1 MMERRIDIIRREAT
15 KLFLRQG
22 YAKTQISHIA
32 KAAAVSVGTIYHD
45 FVGKKEIM
53 HYILK
58 CTIEPEFAEQ
68 EIKRPITDEL
78 FANLD
83 NEIIATLSASQEAF
97 SARLQDD
104 DYHFE
109 EMISDAFDLL
119 LKYAAGCLFIEK
131 NQYEFKVLAG
141 HYNQRREQFFHTM
154 ESYIKGF
161 IEKGEVRQVEDVAL
175 TTILIVELLTWWTM
189 DRKYIP
195 YTENDVSDQ
204 MAKAV
209 CLDNII
215 AAYKR

>member
-1 MMERRIDIIRREAT
+1 MERRIDIIRREAT

-154 ESYIKGF
+154 EIYIKGF

-175 TTILIVELLTWWTM
+175 TTTLIVELLTWWTM

>member
-1 MMERRIDIIRREAT
+1 MERRIDIIRREAT

-58 CTIEPEFAEQ
+58 CTIAPEFAEQ

-97 SARLQDD
+97 SARLQDE

-141 HYNQRREQFFHTM
+141 HYNQSRKQFFHTM
-154 ESYIKGF
+154 ESYIWGF

-175 TTILIVELLTWWTM
+175 TTTLIVELLTWWTM

-204 MAKAV
+204 MAKVV
-209 CLDNII
+209 CLDNLI
-215 AAYKR
+215 AAYKQ

>member
-175 TTILIVELLTWWTM
+175 TTTLIVELLTWWTM

>member
-1 MMERRIDIIRREAT
+1 MERRIDIIRREAT

-83 NEIIATLSASQEAF
+83 IEIIATLSASQDAF

-175 TTILIVELLTWWTM
+175 TTTLIVELLTWWTM

>member
-1 MMERRIDIIRREAT
+1 MERRIDIIRREAT

-83 NEIIATLSASQEAF
+83 NEIIATLSASQDAF

-175 TTILIVELLTWWTM
+175 TTTLIVELLTWWTM

>member
-1 MMERRIDIIRREAT
+1 M
-15 KLFLRQG
+15 
-22 YAKTQISHIA
+22 
-32 KAAAVSVGTIYHD
+32 
-45 FVGKKEIM
+45 
-53 HYILK
+53 
-58 CTIEPEFAEQ
+58 
-68 EIKRPITDEL
+68 
-78 FANLD
+78 
-83 NEIIATLSASQEAF
+83 
-97 SARLQDD
+97 
-104 DYHFE
+104 
-109 EMISDAFDLL
+109 
-119 LKYAAGCLFIEK
+119 
-131 NQYEFKVLAG
+131 AG

-175 TTILIVELLTWWTM
+175 TTTLIVELLTWWTM

>member
-1 MMERRIDIIRREAT
+1 MERRIDIIRREAT

-131 NQYEFKVLAG
+131 NRYEFKVLAG

-175 TTILIVELLTWWTM
+175 TTTLIVELLTWWTM

>member
-1 MMERRIDIIRREAT
+1 MERRIDIIRREAT

-68 EIKRPITDEL
+68 DIKRPITDEL

-83 NEIIATLSASQEAF
+83 NEIIATLCASQEAF

>member
-1 MMERRIDIIRREAT
+1 MERRIDIIRREAT

-45 FVGKKEIM
+45 FIGKKEIM

-68 EIKRPITDEL
+68 DIKRPITDEL

-175 TTILIVELLTWWTM
+175 TTTLIVELLTWWTM

>member
-1 MMERRIDIIRREAT
+1 MERRIDIIRREAT

-141 HYNQRREQFFHTM
+141 HY
-154 ESYIKGF
+154 IKGF
-161 IEKGEVRQVEDVAL
+161 IEKCEVRQVEDVAL
-175 TTILIVELLTWWTM
+175 TTTLIVELLTWWTM

>member
-1 MMERRIDIIRREAT
+1 MERRIDIIRREAT

-175 TTILIVELLTWWTM
+175 TTTLIVELLTWWTM

-204 MAKAV
+204 MAKAF

>member
-1 MMERRIDIIRREAT
+1 MERRIDIIRREAT

-22 YAKTQISHIA
+22 YAKTQISHIT

-175 TTILIVELLTWWTM
+175 TTTLIVELLTWWTM

>member
-1 MMERRIDIIRREAT
+1 MERRIDIIRREAT

-175 TTILIVELLTWWTM
+175 TTTLIVELLTWWTM

>member
-1 MMERRIDIIRREAT
+1 MERRIDIIRREAT

-175 TTILIVELLTWWTM
+175 TTTLIVELLTWWTM

-195 YTENDVSDQ
+195 YTENEVSDQ

>member
-1 MMERRIDIIRREAT
+1 MERRIDIIRRDAT

-175 TTILIVELLTWWTM
+175 TTTLIVELLTWWTM